1 MSRSVIIT
9 EAKINRVLK
18 AMVNNGIVVKEV
30 DITADKVVLVT
41 DNHPAHAQP
50 KPSQQIKGWT
60 ASPFDNH
67 N

>member
-30 DITADKVVLVT
+30 DITADRVVLVT
-41 DNHPAHAQP
+41 DSHPAHAQP
-50 KPSQQIKGWT
+50 KPSQQIKNWT
-60 ASPFDNH
+60 SSPFDNH
-67 N
+67 S